1 MNSDNIISDARG
13 VYELYTLIDITDT
26 GVTDIRNK
34 ETKEYNQ
41 AQNLNV
47 LLQLIGLRT
56 QPINYKVTE
65 IPKRGIKKYELGS
78 EYCGNHRLW
87 KLEFEVDRED
97 VWKKDDDTFYYLKS
111 DCDKVAIT
119 TLLDETAKLDN
130 SIFDCFSIK
139 YKNITFNKIENI
151 SK

>member
-13 VYELYTLIDITDT
+13 VYEVYTLVDITDT

-34 ETKEYNQ
+34 EAKEYNQ

-47 LLQLIGLRT
+47 LLQLIGLRI

-65 IPKRGIKKYELGS
+65 LSNCGIKKYGLGS
-78 EYCGNHRLW
+78 KYTGNHSLW

-97 VWKKDDDTFYYLKS
+97 VWKKDEDAFYYLKS

-119 TLLDETAKLDN
+119 TLLNETAKLDN
-130 SIFDCFSIK
+130 SIFDCFSK
-139 YKNITFNKIENI
+139 DFKNITFNKIENI

>member
-65 IPKRGIKKYELGS
+65 LPKRGIKKYNLGS
-78 EYCGNHRLW
+78 EYSGNHRLW

-97 VWKKDDDTFYYLKS
+97 IWKKDEDAFYYLKS

-119 TLLDETAKLDN
+119 TMLNETVKLDN
-130 SIFDCFSIK
+130 SIFDCFSVK
-139 YKNITFNKIENI
+139 YKNVTFNKIENI

>member
-1 MNSDNIISDARG
+1 MNSDNIISDARD
-13 VYELYTLIDITDT
+13 VYEVYTLIDISDT
-26 GVTDIRNK
+26 GVTDVRYK

-56 QPINYKVTE
+56 QPINYKAIE
-65 IPKRGIKKYELGS
+65 LSPRSIKRYELGS
-78 EYCGNHRLW
+78 EYSGNHRLW

-97 VWKKDDDTFYYLKS
+97 VWKKDEDSFYYLKS

-119 TLLDETAKLDN
+119 TLLTETAKFDN